1 MNTTEFLSIA
11 CAIVPDRRALIFEGL
26 ELTFEELQQRVNR
39 LAGSMSA
46 LGVGAGDRVT
56 TMQVNCNQSIEI
68 YFAAAQLDAIYVPL
82 NFRARAEELAQMLA
96 IAQPSILF
104 IGERYLPLMQTGMNT
119 GSGELPA
126 NRIVL
131 LEGDPDGPVSEG
143 HIAYHQLQSQGN
155 PEQVHFSEAGDHDTT
170 VIMFTAGT
178 TGVPKGVMLTHDS
191 FSSYLLSTVTPADP
205 DVEETNLLTVP
216 FYHIAGLQAA
226 LAAVYGGRTMAIMRQ
241 FEAVEWL
248 ELAQEQRVNRAML
261 VPTMLKQLMD
271 HPRFREYDLSS
282 LSVITY
288 GAAPMPLPVIRQAI
302 KEFPG
307 ARFINAFGQT
317 ETASTITMLPPEDH
331 VLEGTE
337 QEVEKKLRRLTSIGK
352 PLEDV
357 EVMIVSEEGTPV
369 ANGEV
374 GEIVARGERMMKG
387 YWRQEAA
394 TGETL
399 RSGWVYT
406 GDLAYQDEDGYIYLE
421 GRAKDFIKRGGEM
434 IAPDEVE
441 QALMSHPLVEDAAV
455 IGVPDLEWGEEV
467 RALVVRKTS
476 RADDHPSY
484 PAVAPGA
491 AAGRDISEADL
502 EAELIEYCRQK
513 LAGYKRPR
521 SVVFIDSLPRNVMGK
536 VLKRELRELH
546 GAP

>member
-26 ELTFEELQQRVNR
+26 EFSFEELRQRVNR
-39 LAGSMSA
+39 LASSLSA
-46 LGVGAGDRVT
+46 LGVGAGDRVA

-68 YFAAAQLDAIYVPL
+68 YFAAAQLDALYVPL
-82 NFRARAEELAQMLA
+82 NFRARAEELDQLLA

-104 IGERYLPLMQTGMNT
+104 IGERYLPLLQT

-131 LEGDPDGPVSEG
+131 LDGQPDARPTEGQL
-143 HIAYHQLQSQGN
+143 AYDDLQSQGN
-155 PEQVHFSEAGDHDTT
+155 PEQVHFPEAGDDDTT

-191 FSSYLLSTVTPADP
+191 FSSYLLSTVAPADP

-226 LAAVYGGRTMAIMRQ
+226 LAAIYGGRTLAIIRQ
-241 FEAVEWL
+241 FEPVEWL
-248 ELAQEQRVNRAML
+248 ALAQEQRVNRAML

-271 HPRFREYDLSS
+271 HPRFSEYDLSS
-282 LSVITY
+282 LNVITY

-302 KEFPG
+302 AEFPG

-331 VLEGTE
+331 ILEGTE

-357 EVMIVSEEGTPV
+357 EVMIVSEEGMPV
-369 ANGEV
+369 GEGEV
-374 GEIVARGERMMKG
+374 GEIVARGDRMMKG

-441 QALMSHPLVEDAAV
+441 QTLMSHPLVEDAAV
-455 IGVPDLEWGEEV
+455 IGIPDLEWGEEV

-476 RADDHPSY
+476 RTG
-484 PAVAPGA
+484 APGET
-491 AAGRDISEADL
+491 AGQDTTETDL
-502 EAELIEYCRQK
+502 EAALMEYCRQK
-513 LAGYKRPR
+513 LAGFKRPR
-521 SVVFIDSLPRNVMGK
+521 SVVFINSLPRNVMGK
-536 VLKRELRELH
+536 VLKRELREQYGLPLDS
-546 GAP
+546 GS

>member
-11 CAIVPDRRALIFEGL
+11 CAIVPARRALIFESL
-26 ELTFEELQQRVNR
+26 EITFEELQQRVNR

-46 LGVGAGDRVT
+46 LGVGAGDRIA
-56 TMQVNCNQSIEI
+56 TMQVNCNQCIEI
-68 YFAAAQLDAIYVPL
+68 YFAAAQLDALYVPL
-82 NFRARAEELAQMLA
+82 NFRSRAEELEQMLA

-104 IGERYLPLMQTGMNT
+104 IGERYFPLMQTG
-119 GSGELPA
+119 SAELPA

-131 LEGDPDGPVSEG
+131 LDGQPSAG
-143 HIAYHQLQSQGN
+143 QLSYNDLQNQGN
-155 PEQVHFSEAGDHDTT
+155 PEQVHFPEAGDDDTT
-170 VIMFTAGT
+170 VIMFTSGT
-178 TGVPKGVMLTHDS
+178 TGTPKGVMLTHDS

-226 LAAVYGGRTMAIMRQ
+226 LAAVYGGRTLAIMRQ
-241 FEAVEWL
+241 FEPVEWL
-248 ELAQEQRVNRAML
+248 DLAQEQRVNRAML

-282 LSVITY
+282 LNVITY

-302 KEFPG
+302 KEFSG

-331 VLEGTE
+331 ILEGTE
-337 QEVEKKLRRLTSIGK
+337 EEVEKKLRRLTSIGK

-369 ANGEV
+369 THGEV

-406 GDLAYQDEDGYIYLE
+406 GDLAYQDEDGYIYLA

-441 QALMSHPLVEDAAV
+441 QALVSHPLVEDAAV
-455 IGVPDLEWGEEV
+455 IGVADLEWGEEV
-467 RALVVRKTS
+467 RALVVRKTN
-476 RADDHPSY
+476 RTDDT
-484 PAVAPGA
+484 AGGPGEA
-491 AAGRDISEADL
+491 ANQGISDAAL
-502 EAELIEYCRQK
+502 EAELMEYCRQK
-513 LAGYKRPR
+513 LASFKRPR
-521 SVVFIDSLPRNVMGK
+521 SVVFIDFLPRNVMGK
-536 VLKRELRELH
+536 LLKRDLRAQYGYH
-546 GAP
+546 VDSPA

>member
-1 MNTTEFLSIA
+1 MNTSEFLSIA
-11 CAIVPDRRALIFEGL
+11 CAIVPDRRAIIFEGL

-39 LAGSMSA
+39 LASSMAA
-46 LGVGAGDRVT
+46 LGVGAGDRVA

-68 YFAAAQLDAIYVPL
+68 YFAAAQLDALYVPL
-82 NFRARAEELAQMLA
+82 NFRARAEELEQMLA
-96 IAQPSILF
+96 VAQPSLLF
-104 IGERYLPLMQTGMNT
+104 IGQRYLSLLNAG
-119 GSGELPA
+119 GAELTT
-126 NRIVL
+126 NRVVL
-131 LEGDPDGPVSEG
+131 LDGQPSRG
-143 HIAYHQLQSQGN
+143 LFAYDDLQSQGN
-155 PEQVHFSEAGDHDTT
+155 PDQVHFAEAGDDDTT

-205 DVEETNLLTVP
+205 EVEETNLLTVP
-216 FYHIAGLQAA
+216 LYHIAGLQAA
-226 LAAVYGGRTMAIMRQ
+226 LAAVYGGRTLAIMRQ
-241 FEAVEWL
+241 FDPVEWL
-248 ELAQEQRVNRAML
+248 ELAQERRVNRAMV

-271 HPRFREYDLSS
+271 HPRFGEYDLSS
-282 LSVITY
+282 IDVITY
-288 GAAPMPLPVIRQAI
+288 GAAPMPLPVIQQAI
-302 KEFPG
+302 REFPG

-331 VLEGTE
+331 ILVGTE
-337 QEVEKKLRRLTSIGK
+337 EDVERKLRRLTSIGK

-369 ANGEV
+369 TNGEV

-394 TGETL
+394 TRETL

-406 GDLAYQDEDGYIYLE
+406 GDLAYQDEDGYIYLA

-441 QALMSHPLVEDAAV
+441 QVLMSHPLVEDAAV
-455 IGVPDLEWGEEV
+455 IGVSDLEWGEEV
-467 RALVVRKTS
+467 RALVVRKTRS
-476 RADDHPSY
+476 HDAGGDT
-484 PAVAPGA
+484 A
-491 AAGRDISEADL
+491 ARERFAEERL
-502 EAELIEYCRQK
+502 EAELIEYCRPK
-513 LAGYKRPR
+513 LASFKRPR

-536 VLKRELRELH
+536 VLKRDLREQY
-546 GAP
+546 GYPIDSTA